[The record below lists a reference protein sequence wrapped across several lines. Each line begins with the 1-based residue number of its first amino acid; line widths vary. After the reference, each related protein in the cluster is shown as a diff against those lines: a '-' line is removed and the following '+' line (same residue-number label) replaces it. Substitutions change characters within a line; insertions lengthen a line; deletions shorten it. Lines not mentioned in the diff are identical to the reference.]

1 MSTYYP
7 KTLKRWNIQKRSMLD
22 LQEAHPQP
30 NPAFSRSFI
39 IHSFERKMD
48 EIMEPEPL
56 HKERYKLDQGKP
68 NNMKLSSGFRK
79 SKKLEKSGF
88 SKVIPEEKI
97 VKISNV
103 CSEDKE

>member
-30 NPAFSRSFI
+30 NAAISRSFI

-48 EIMEPEPL
+48 EIME
-56 HKERYKLDQGKP
+56 
-68 NNMKLSSGFRK
+68 S
-79 SKKLEKSGF
+79 
-88 SKVIPEEKI
+88 
-97 VKISNV
+97 
-103 CSEDKE
+103 